1 MHYCK
6 KLKMLLL
13 QNLRL
18 HFYVLK
24 LYLNKEDKKNNY
36 IRIERL
42 FFSYRSS
49 LSFLLAFLSLAYN
62 LVISRLTASS
72 RFCAILR
79 RKRIFYD
86 LYLIQKK
93 MFTYVLK

>member
-24 LYLNKEDKKNNY
+24 LYLNKENNY
-36 IRIERL
+36 IKVND
-42 FFSYRSS
+42 FFVFAYRSS
-49 LSFLLAFLSLAYN
+49 LSFLLAFLSLANN
-62 LVISRLTASS
+62 LLISRLTASS

-79 RKRIFYD
+79 RKKNFFYD
-86 LYLIQKK
+86 LHSIQRKI
-93 MFTYVLK
+93 FTYVLK